1 MAKIFQLCVTNFGNS
16 PAITRNLCLD
26 LKNFISSSIQPRIN
40 QGFLRQTKYIS
51 FIVITISY
59 YYYSHTIHTYNVSC
73 TPHKI
78 LIIRN
83 DKLGDFMLAFPT
95 LTLLKQILPD
105 TKIHALTPK
114 YTHDMAKSCAAIDHI
129 INDPGADAGLTRQF
143 QLFREIRKQQYD
155 AVITLYSTTRI
166 GLILWLARI
175 PWRLAP
181 ATKIAQLFY
190 NNRLTQ
196 RRSRSEKPEFE
207 YNLDLARYYLTQ
219 LGINHHAQTTPP
231 FLQFPREQIQQIH
244 NDFCTLHRINPDHKL
259 IFMHPGSGGSAVN
272 LSNQQFA
279 DLASRLHTSKDHTI
293 VISAGPGEQAN
304 AEHLARLLPS
314 TVPHVV
320 YISDQG
326 LLLFAKHIAFSDLF
340 ISGSTGPLHIAGA
353 LNRPTAG
360 FYPHRRS
367 ATSLRWQTLSTDD
380 RRLCFSPDAN
390 AEIEDMS
397 SIDIAKAAKEI
408 NQKLLGS

>member
-1 MAKIFQLCVTNFGNS
+1 M
-16 PAITRNLCLD
+16 
-26 LKNFISSSIQPRIN
+26 
-40 QGFLRQTKYIS
+40 
-51 FIVITISY
+51 
-59 YYYSHTIHTYNVSC
+59 HTYNVNR
-73 TPHKI
+73 TPRKI
-78 LIIRN
+78 LVIRN

-95 LTLLKQILPD
+95 FTLLKRILPD
-105 TKIHALTPK
+105 TKIHTLAPK
-114 YTHDMAKSCAAIDHI
+114 YTHDMAKACTAIDHI

-143 QLFREIRKQQYD
+143 QLWQEIRKQRYD

-166 GLILWLARI
+166 GMILWLARI

-190 NNRLTQ
+190 NNHLTQ

-219 LGINHHAQTTPP
+219 LGINHYTQTTPP
-231 FLQFPREQIQQIH
+231 FLQFPGAQIQQIH
-244 NDFCTLHRINPDHKL
+244 NDFCKFYRINPDHKL
-259 IFMHPGSGGSAVN
+259 IFIHPGSGGSAVN

-279 DLASRLHTSKDHTI
+279 DLASRLRSSGGHTV

-304 AEHLARLLPS
+304 ANQLAGLLPS

-326 LLLFAKHIAFSDLF
+326 LQPFARHIAFADLF

-353 LNRPTAG
+353 LNRPTTG
-360 FYPHRRS
+360 FYPRRQS

-380 RRLCFSPDAN
+380 RRLSFSPDAN

-397 SIDIAKAAKEI
+397 SIDIAKVAEEI
-408 NQKLLGS
+408 NQKLLAS